1 MEVGERGG
9 GVRERERER
18 DGLIDREE
26 VLHFIFLPNMYVDL
40 QLISL

>member
-9 GVRERERER
+9 GVRERER
-18 DGLIDREE
+18 DGLTDREE
-26 VLHFIFLPNMYVDL
+26 VLHFIFLPNMYFDL

>member
-9 GVRERERER
+9 GGGERER